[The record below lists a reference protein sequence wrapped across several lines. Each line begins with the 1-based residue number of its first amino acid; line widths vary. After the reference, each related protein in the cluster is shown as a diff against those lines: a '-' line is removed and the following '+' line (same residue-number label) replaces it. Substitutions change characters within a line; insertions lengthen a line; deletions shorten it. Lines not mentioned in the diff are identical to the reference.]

1 MSVASLLK
9 RKYGVHKKI
18 AYVHAGTLKQAKYKL
33 EFLSK
38 TSNTSYQ
45 HCKKIPI
52 HRTGQG
58 SKGEDIEIWTKNIDK
73 VQENLGHWKKPEEIK
88 VPEQFPVSLKTAI
101 TTSEAIFTVGVT
113 QKEALMLYQ
122 GVYRPK
128 IEYPLERTFLTNK
141 QIKKIES
148 ASLPKIITTC
158 RYNK

>member
-1 MSVASLLK
+1 MAQPTLGLRSKLNTPEMRLYLIFYNFDKNGVPSI
-9 RKYGVHKKI
+9 RKNSDLVI
-18 AYVHAGTLKQAKYKL
+18 TL
-33 EFLSK
+33 E
-38 TSNTSYQ
+38 NE
-45 HCKKIPI
+45 
-52 HRTGQG
+52 
-58 SKGEDIEIWTKNIDK
+58 KGEDIEIWTKNIDK